1 MSHLFSP
8 MFPAVAEATFRVA
21 NGFVSASV

>member
-8 MFPAVAEATFRVA
+8 MFPAVAKATFRVA